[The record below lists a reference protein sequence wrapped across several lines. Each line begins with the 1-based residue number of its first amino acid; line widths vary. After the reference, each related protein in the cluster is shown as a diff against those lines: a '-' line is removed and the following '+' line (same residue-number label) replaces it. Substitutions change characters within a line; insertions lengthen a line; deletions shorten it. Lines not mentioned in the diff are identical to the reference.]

1 MAEQTKTNAMRELER
16 QGIPYTPH
24 SIGWDGK
31 NPPDARTAA
40 RLLGAE
46 PERVF
51 KTLVTRGASG
61 AYYVFDVPG
70 DGELDLKKA
79 ARAVREKS
87 IEMLHLKQLFPL
99 TGYVHGGCSP
109 LGMKK
114 KYPTV
119 FDETCILYPTI
130 FVSAGKVGV
139 QMELAPEDI
148 LRAAEAETADLL
160 RS

>member
-1 MAEQTKTNAMRELER
+1 M
-16 QGIPYTPH
+16 
-24 SIGWDGK
+24 
-31 NPPDARTAA
+31 
-40 RLLGAE
+40 
-46 PERVF
+46 
-51 KTLVTRGASG
+51 
-61 AYYVFDVPG
+61 
-70 DGELDLKKA
+70 KKA